1 MYEQPQAVSDT
12 INPRI
17 KEGKIVIDE
26 LGMSDEEIRQIRK
39 IYMIACGSAYHTCV
53 SAKYVF
59 EGLARIPVEVD
70 LASEFRYR
78 HPIYE
83 ENTLAIIVSQS
94 GETADSLAALREA
107 KEHGVRVL
115 GIVNVVGSSIAREA
129 DNVMY
134 TWAGP
139 EIAVATTKAYSTQL
153 IAHYLLAMKFAQA
166 RGTADEKTITEM
178 VKDLKKLPGQIEMLL
193 ENKKKIQKF
202 ANRYLATEH
211 VFFLGRGLDYAISL
225 EGSLKLKE
233 ISYIH
238 SEAYA
243 AGELKHGT
251 ISLIEEGT
259 LVVAVATQEE
269 LYKKTLSNIQEVK
282 TRGAFVMAV
291 TNVGNTEI
299 EKTADYVIYL
309 PKTNPYF
316 TNSLAVIPL
325 QLFGY
330 YVSLGKGLDV
340 DKPRNLA
347 KSVTVE

>member
-1 MYEQPQAVSDT
+1 
-12 INPRI
+12 
-17 KEGKIVIDE
+17 
-26 LGMSDEEIRQIRK
+26 
-39 IYMIACGSAYHTCV
+39 
-53 SAKYVF
+53 
-59 EGLARIPVEVD
+59 
-70 LASEFRYR
+70 
-78 HPIYE
+78 
-83 ENTLAIIVSQS
+83 
-94 GETADSLAALREA
+94 
-107 KEHGVRVL
+107 
-115 GIVNVVGSSIAREA
+115 
-129 DNVMY
+129 
-134 TWAGP
+134 
-139 EIAVATTKAYSTQL
+139 
-153 IAHYLLAMKFAQA
+153 
-166 RGTADEKTITEM
+166 
-178 VKDLKKLPGQIEMLL
+178 MLL

>member
-1 MYEQPQAVSDT
+1 
-12 INPRI
+12 
-17 KEGKIVIDE
+17 
-26 LGMSDEEIRQIRK
+26 
-39 IYMIACGSAYHTCV
+39 
-53 SAKYVF
+53 
-59 EGLARIPVEVD
+59 
-70 LASEFRYR
+70 
-78 HPIYE
+78 
-83 ENTLAIIVSQS
+83 
-94 GETADSLAALREA
+94 
-107 KEHGVRVL
+107 
-115 GIVNVVGSSIAREA
+115 
-129 DNVMY
+129 MY

-139 EIAVATTKAYSTQL
+139 EIAVATTKAYSTQR
-153 IAHYLLAMKFAQA
+153 IAHYLLALKFAKA
-166 RGTADEKTITEM
+166 RGEIDDAQMAEM
-178 VKDLKKLPGQIEMLL
+178 VEDLKKLPGQIEMLL
-193 ENKKKIQKF
+193 ENKKRIQKF

-211 VFFLGRGLDYAISL
+211 VFFIGRGLDYAISL

-251 ISLIEEGT
+251 ISLIEEDT
-259 LVVAVATQEE
+259 LVTAVATQEE

-282 TRGAFVMAV
+282 TRGAFVLAV

-309 PKTNPYF
+309 PKTNKYF
-316 TNSLAVIPL
+316 TNSLAVVPL
-325 QLFGY
+325 QLFAY